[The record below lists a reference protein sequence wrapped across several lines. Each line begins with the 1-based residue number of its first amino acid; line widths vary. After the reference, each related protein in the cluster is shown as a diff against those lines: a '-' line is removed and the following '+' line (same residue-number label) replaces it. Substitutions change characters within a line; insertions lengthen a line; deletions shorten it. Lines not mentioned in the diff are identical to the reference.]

1 VRIARIEAIAYGA
14 IAGRV
19 VEPGPGL
26 TVVHGPNESGKSS
39 TMDLIRGV
47 LFGFPALR
55 RDGSAPLR
63 EPRGGGPR
71 SGRIDLVDADG
82 RRIVVERT
90 HGAAVRVTGADGDPV
105 GDAALSR
112 ALGIADRALFDQ
124 VQSFDSV
131 DLARIDLLDDPSVR
145 AGVLASAVLGAGGG
159 AGPVLKDLRE
169 RGDALYLKSGE
180 NQPYAHALRRV
191 KDARRLLREAE
202 AEAAALADAED
213 GLTGAAER
221 VARAE
226 ADLAEAVRARDALR
240 RLLDLRAADARAAE
254 LAAAAPP
261 AAPDGAIDSERASAL
276 RALAGEV
283 PAADEARR
291 RAERHR
297 READEARGHAAAERA
312 RLGLAA
318 DAVVPAI
325 AEETP
330 LREAAEA
337 AERSAREAARLAEAA
352 AAVEEAPARAPDAA
366 TAPMPRRAL
375 GLGLLVTGLAAVV
388 VGMLAGLVPVWAI
401 GLVTALAGGVVASGV
416 LGAGA
421 APHREDPSLPGE
433 AERRRAEAAAAAA
446 DHAAAQDAWA
456 AALAACGLATALR
469 PDQLADLLGGF
480 AQVREA
486 ERIAA
491 TAAMAAADEDAA
503 DQRIRERAVTALA
516 AAGVEAPDD
525 PALLGAR
532 VDDALRA
539 VDEAM
544 AEAAR
549 HAAQVEA
556 HRLDLEAARA
566 EAAALGGDDPDASA
580 AAAALDPAVAEAEL
594 EVVETRIAWLGGEEL
609 AEANRA
615 LGGVRALADRAGES
629 ADVPAAAQALAD
641 AEADLRDVADRWLTV
656 RLAHDVLARARD
668 RFVEEH
674 QPGVLRRAA
683 EQIGV
688 ATGGAWTEIRMPDG
702 ERAGARSEII
712 GRDGDRIPFT
722 ELSQGTVGLVYLCLR
737 AGLVDEMRAAGG
749 VELPVIMDDVLTHL
763 DPERRAGGARVI
775 ADLATRHQVIY
786 FTCHDEQVAALAA
799 ADPGCVDWPLERLV

>member
-1 VRIARIEAIAYGA
+1 MRIARIEAIAYGA

-19 VEPGPGL
+19 IEPGPGL

-55 RDGSAPLR
+55 RDGAAPLR
-63 EPRGGGPR
+63 EPRGGGAR
-71 SGRIDLVDADG
+71 SGRIDLLDADG

-90 HGAAVRVTGADGDPV
+90 HGSSVRVTGADGDPV

-169 RGDALYLKSGE
+169 RGDALYLRSGE

-191 KDARRLLREAE
+191 KDARRVLRDAE
-202 AEAAALADAED
+202 AEAAALTGAED
-213 GLTGAAER
+213 GLAAAAER
-221 VARAE
+221 VARVE
-226 ADLAEAVRARDALR
+226 ADLVEAMRARDGLR
-240 RLLDLRAADARAAE
+240 RLLDLRAAGERVAE
-254 LAAAAPP
+254 LEAAAPP
-261 AAPDGAIDSERASAL
+261 AVPDGAIDSERASAL

-297 READEARGHAAAERA
+297 REAAEARDRAAAERA

-318 DAVVPAI
+318 DAAVPTI
-325 AEETP
+325 AEEAP
-330 LREAAEA
+330 LREAADA
-337 AERSAREAARLAEAA
+337 AERAIRDAERLAEAA
-352 AAVEEAPARAPDAA
+352 TAALEAPADAPAA
-366 TAPMPRRAL
+366 PTPRRAL
-375 GLGLLVTGLAAVV
+375 GLAILIAGLAIVV
-388 VGMLAGLVPVWAI
+388 AGMLVGLAPVWVI
-401 GLVTALAGGVVASGV
+401 GVVIALAGGLVASGV
-416 LGAGA
+416 VAAGSGVQREDAALRGA
-421 APHREDPSLPGE
+421 A
-433 AERRRAEAAAAAA
+433 ERDRAAAEAAARARDEARA
-446 DHAAAQDAWA
+446 AWA
-456 AALAACGLATALR
+456 AALADCGLDDPLR
-469 PDQLADLLGGF
+469 PDQLADLLAGL
-480 AQVREA
+480 AQVRDA
-486 ERIAA
+486 ERVAA
-491 TAAMAAADEDAA
+491 QAAQAAADEGAADAA
-503 DQRIRERAVTALA
+503 IRERAAATLA
-516 AAGVEAPDD
+516 AAGVEAPAD

-532 VDDALRA
+532 VDEALRA

-556 HRLDLEAARA
+556 HRLELAAARA
-566 EAAALGGDDPDASA
+566 EAAALGGDDPAATA
-580 AAAALDPAVAEAEL
+580 AAAALDPTEAEAEL
-594 EVVETRIAWLGGEEL
+594 EVAEARIAWLRDEEL

-615 LGGVRALADRAGES
+615 LGGVKALAERAGES

-641 AEADLRDVADRWLTV
+641 AEADLRDIADRWLTL
-656 RLAHDVLARARD
+656 RLAHEVLAQARD

-683 EQIGV
+683 EQIRV
-688 ATGGAWTEIRMPDG
+688 ATGGAWVEIRMPDG

-749 VELPVIMDDVLTHL
+749 VELPVVMDDVLTHL
-763 DPERRAGGARVI
+763 DPERREGGARVI
-775 ADLATRHQVIY
+775 ADLAQRHQVLY
-786 FTCHDEQVAALAA
+786 FTCHDEQVAALAEA
-799 ADPGCVDWPLERLV
+799 SPGYVDWPLERLV

>member
-1 VRIARIEAIAYGA
+1 MRIARIEAIAYGA

-19 VEPGPGL
+19 IEPGPGL

-55 RDGSAPLR
+55 RDGAAPLR
-63 EPRGGGPR
+63 EPRGGGAR
-71 SGRIDLVDADG
+71 SGRIDLLDAAG

-90 HGAAVRVTGADGDPV
+90 HGSAVRVTGADGDPV

-169 RGDALYLKSGE
+169 RGDALYLRSGE

-191 KDARRLLREAE
+191 KDARRVLREAE
-202 AEAAALADAED
+202 AEAAALAGAED
-213 GLTGAAER
+213 GLAEAAER

-226 ADLAEAVRARDALR
+226 ADLADAVRARDGLR
-240 RLLDLRAADARAAE
+240 RLLDLRAAGARCAE
-254 LAAAAPP
+254 LEAAAPP
-261 AAPDGAIDSERASAL
+261 AVPDGAIDPERASAL

-297 READEARGHAAAERA
+297 REAAAARDRAAAERA
-312 RLGLAA
+312 RIGLAA
-318 DAVVPAI
+318 DAAVPAI
-325 AEETP
+325 AGEAP

-337 AERSAREAARLAEAA
+337 AERAARDAERLAA
-352 AAVEEAPARAPDAA
+352 AAEQAPARAPDAA
-366 TAPMPRRAL
+366 AAPMPRRAL
-375 GLGLLVTGLAAVV
+375 GLALLVAGLAIVV
-388 VGMLAGLVPVWAI
+388 AGMLAGLVPIWAI
-401 GLVTALAGGVVASGV
+401 GVAIALAGGLVASGV
-416 LGAGA
+416 VGAGSGSQ
-421 APHREDPSLPGE
+421 PEDPAARGD
-433 AERRRAEAAAAAA
+433 AEHRRAEAEAAARARDEA
-446 DHAAAQDAWA
+446 RAAWA
-456 AALAACGLATALR
+456 AALAGCGLADPLR
-469 PDQLADLLGGF
+469 PDQLADLLAGF
-480 AQVREA
+480 AQVRDA
-486 ERIAA
+486 ERVAA
-491 TAAMAAADEDAA
+491 QAAQAAADEAAADAA
-503 DQRIRERAVTALA
+503 IRERAAATLA
-516 AAGVEAPDD
+516 AAGVEAPAD

-532 VDDALRA
+532 VDEALRA

-549 HAAQVEA
+549 HAGQVEA
-556 HRLDLEAARA
+556 HRIELEAARA
-566 EAAALGGDDPDASA
+566 EAAALGDDSAAAA
-580 AAAALDPAVAEAEL
+580 AAAALDPAATEAEL
-594 EVVETRIAWLGGEEL
+594 EVAEARIAWLRDEEL

-615 LGGVRALADRAGES
+615 LGGVKALAERAGES

-641 AEADLRDVADRWLTV
+641 AEADLRDIADRWLTL

-688 ATGGAWTEIRMPDG
+688 ATGGAWVEIRMPDG

-749 VELPVIMDDVLTHL
+749 VELPVVMDDVLTHL

-775 ADLATRHQVIY
+775 ADLATRHQVLY
-786 FTCHDEQVAALAA
+786 FTCHDEQVAALAEA
-799 ADPGCVDWPLERLV
+799 SPDYVDWPLERLV

>member
-19 VEPGPGL
+19 IEPGPDL

-63 EPRGGGPR
+63 EPRGGGQR
-71 SGRIDLVDADG
+71 AGRIDLVDADG

-90 HGAAVRVTGADGDPV
+90 HGSAVRVTGADGDPV
-105 GDAALSR
+105 GEAALSR

-124 VQSFDSV
+124 VQSFDAV
-131 DLARIDLLDDPSVR
+131 DLARIDLLDDPAVR

-169 RGDALYLKSGE
+169 RADALYLRSGE

-191 KDARRLLREAE
+191 KDARRVLREVE
-202 AEAAALADAED
+202 AEAAALATAED
-213 GLTGAAER
+213 GLAEATER

-226 ADLAEAVRARDALR
+226 ADLAEAARARDALR
-240 RLLDLRAADARAAE
+240 RRLELRAAIERVAE
-254 LAAAAPP
+254 LQAAAPSDAP
-261 AAPDGAIDSERASAL
+261 AGAIDPERASAL

-283 PAADEARR
+283 PAAEEARR

-297 READEARGHAAAERA
+297 REAVEARDRSGAERA

-318 DAVVPAI
+318 DAAVPTI
-325 AEETP
+325 AEEAP

-337 AERSAREAARLAEAA
+337 AEQAAREATRLAEAA
-352 AAVEEAPARAPDAA
+352 AAVEAAPARPLGAAPV
-366 TAPMPRRAL
+366 PRRSL
-375 GLGLLVTGLAAVV
+375 GLGILVAGLAAVV
-388 VGMLAGLVPVWAI
+388 AGMLMGLAPVWAI
-401 GLVTALAGGVVASGV
+401 GLVVALAGGLVASGAV
-416 LGAGA
+416 GASAG
-421 APHREDPSLPGE
+421 PHREDPALQGE
-433 AERRRAEAAAAAA
+433 AERRRAEAEAAARARDEA
-446 DHAAAQDAWA
+446 RTGWA
-456 AALAACGLATALR
+456 AALAACGVADPLR
-469 PDQLADLLGGF
+469 PDQLADLLAGF

-486 ERIAA
+486 ERLAA
-491 TAAMAAADEDAA
+491 RAAQAAADEDAA
-503 DQRIRERAVTALA
+503 DRRIRERAAEALA
-516 AAGVEAPDD
+516 AAGVEAPAD
-525 PALLGAR
+525 AELLGAR
-532 VDDALRA
+532 IDEALR
-539 VDEAM
+539 VLDEAM
-544 AEAAR
+544 AESAR

-556 HRLDLEAARA
+556 HRLEHEAAQA
-566 EAAALGGDDPDASA
+566 EVPALGGDDSAAAA
-580 AAAALDPAVAEAEL
+580 AAAALDPAAAEADLEVAEA
-594 EVVETRIAWLGGEEL
+594 RIAWLRDEEL

-615 LGGVRALADRAGES
+615 LGGVKALAERAGES

-641 AEADLRDVADRWLTV
+641 AEADLRDIADRWLTV

-683 EQIGV
+683 EQIAV

-712 GRDGDRIPFT
+712 GRAGARIPFT

-775 ADLATRHQVIY
+775 ADLATRHQVVY
-786 FTCHDEQVAALAA
+786 FTCHDEQVGALAA
-799 ADPGCVDWPLERLV
+799 ASPGCVDWPLERLV

>member
-19 VEPGPGL
+19 IEPGPGL

-63 EPRGGGPR
+63 EPRGGGQR

-82 RRIVVERT
+82 RRIAVERT
-90 HGAAVRVTGADGDPV
+90 HGSAVRVTGADGDPV

-112 ALGIADRALFDQ
+112 VLGIADRALFDQ

-159 AGPVLKDLRE
+159 AGPVIKDLRE
-169 RGDALYLKSGE
+169 RADALYLKSGE

-191 KDARRLLREAE
+191 KDARRVLREAE
-202 AEAAALADAED
+202 AEAAALATAQD
-213 GLTGAAER
+213 GLAEAAER
-221 VARAE
+221 VTRAE
-226 ADLAEAVRARDALR
+226 ADLADAVRVRDALR
-240 RLLDLRAADARAAE
+240 QRLDLHAALARAAE
-254 LAAAAPP
+254 LERTAPP
-261 AAPDGAIDSERASAL
+261 TAPDDAIDPERASAL

-297 READEARGHAAAERA
+297 REAAEARDRAAAERD

-318 DAVVPAI
+318 DAAVPTI
-325 AEETP
+325 AEEAP

-337 AERSAREAARLAEAA
+337 AERTARDAVRLADAA
-352 AAVEEAPARAPDAA
+352 AAVEEAPAPAPDAA

-375 GLGLLVTGLAAVV
+375 GLGLLVAGLAAVV
-388 VGMLAGLVPVWAI
+388 VGMLAGLVPVWAL
-401 GLVTALAGGVVASGV
+401 GLVAALAGGLIASGV
-416 LGAGA
+416 VGA
-421 APHREDPSLPGE
+421 ATGPGRADPLLQDE
-433 AERRRAEAAAAAA
+433 AERRRAEAAAAAGA
-446 DHAAAQDAWA
+446 RDAAQDAWA
-456 AALAACGLATALR
+456 AALATRGLATALR
-469 PDQLADLLGGF
+469 PDQLADLLAGF

-491 TAAMAAADEDAA
+491 QAAQAAADEDAA
-503 DQRIRERAVTALA
+503 DARIRARAAEALA

-525 PALLGAR
+525 PVQLGAR
-532 VDDALRA
+532 IDEALRA

-544 AEAAR
+544 AAGAR

-556 HRLDLEAARA
+556 HRLELEAARA
-566 EAAALGGDDPDASA
+566 EVAALGGDDPGA
-580 AAAALDPAVAEAEL
+580 ADEAAALDPAAAEAEL
-594 EVVETRIAWLGGEEL
+594 EVAEARIAWLRDEEL

-641 AEADLRDVADRWLTV
+641 AEADLRDIADRWLTL
-656 RLAHDVLARARD
+656 RLAHDVLAQARD

-683 EQIGV
+683 EQIAI
-688 ATGGAWTEIRMPDG
+688 ATGGAWAEIRMPDG

-712 GRDGDRIPFT
+712 GAGGDRIPFT

-749 VELPVIMDDVLTHL
+749 VELPVVMDDVLTHL

-799 ADPGCVDWPLERLV
+799 ASPGCVDWPLQRLV